1 MTELKVENKDAT
13 KSSNSRKY
21 LDDDNMKK
29 MKIQQDSVEDLSVE
43 MMWNNNNNR
52 GETQLVCDIIVIGMR
67 SMHERE

>member
-1 MTELKVENKDAT
+1 
-13 KSSNSRKY
+13 
-21 LDDDNMKK
+21 MKK